1 MRCTQ
6 WLVTSIVLLTGAMA
20 VAEDLPAK
28 AHTRAELIPDGWQ
41 IEAEASADFD
51 ADGRSDIAMVLAGSG
66 LDLTDEN
73 QNLVGP
79 RRLVIAFG
87 AENGYERVINNSQ
100 FIPPAD
106 NPTMDDIFDAS
117 SDALRVSNGD
127 LVLELWLFS
136 SAGGWDMGSKTFTFH
151 WRDGAFTLVQ
161 FDQSNV
167 DRSTGE
173 LTLTSADYATGTIEI
188 RHGSI
193 ENDEETIETVP
204 LSSDR
209 DLTLDDIVDGTS
221 FDP

>member
-1 MRCTQ
+1 MRSTQ
-6 WLVTSIVLLTGAMA
+6 WLALLTLVLTGATA
-20 VAEDLPAK
+20 VAEDSPSK
-28 AHTRAELIPDGWQ
+28 ALTRAELIPMGWQ

-51 ADGRSDIAMVLAGSG
+51 ADGRLDVAMVLAGSG

-87 AENGYERVINNSQ
+87 AENGYDRVINNSQ

-106 NPTMDDIFDAS
+106 NPTMDDVFDAS
-117 SDALRVSNGD
+117 LDSLRVSDGN

-136 SAGGWDMGSKTFTFH
+136 SAGGWDMGRKTFTFH
-151 WRDGAFTLVQ
+151 WRDGAFALVQ
-161 FDQSNV
+161 FDRSNV
-167 DRSTGE
+167 DRGTGE

-193 ENDEETIETVP
+193 ENDEETIETKP

-209 DLTLDDIVDGTS
+209 DITLNDIVDGMS